1 MKIFYYEKTK
11 TNTII
16 IKYNLLNQPN
26 YKNTIFVKSLKKVEI
41 NSLVIIYKLSDL
53 GNSTFQILKNIFDLF
68 SRNINIHLYSEKI
81 FLDYNNSSLQIDIL
95 KEIHKIEQDKI
106 NIRLN
111 RTKDTLSRKTKKAGR
126 KSGKKTKSIFDKH
139 KKIIFEELKKNT
151 PKTEILRIIKLND
164 SLLINTT
171 PQALGQYIKRQQKI
185 KELKKVTKIEPIGE
199 LVLNKQGLYVH
210 KNINK

>member
-1 MKIFYYEKTK
+1 MKIFYYEKSK
-11 TNTII
+11 IKKHNYDNNHEII
-16 IKYNLLNQPN
+16 YI
-26 YKNTIFVKSLKKVEI
+26 KSLKEI
-41 NSLVIIYKLSDL
+41 EENSLAYIYKLSDL

-151 PKTEILRIIKLND
+151 PKTEILEIIKLNND
-164 SLLINTT
+164 LLENTT
-171 PQALGQYIKRQQKI
+171 PQALGQYIKRQQRI
-185 KELKKVTKIEPIGE
+185 KEKNKKVEIIGDLIEEEGLFIHKKR
-199 LVLNKQGLYVH
+199 LFRVLCQ
-210 KNINK
+210 